1 MSVLLLFEILGL
13 FVNALAADD
22 KYSLSKRNNLQQVIQ
37 IPLSNQKKK
46 LKFLLHFWNLNQ
58 ILHIFLKKM
67 SLIAYVFPKLVTV
80 KDAVS

>member
-46 LKFLLHFWNLNQ
+46 N
-58 ILHIFLKKM
+58 
-67 SLIAYVFPKLVTV
+67 
-80 KDAVS
+80 

>member
-46 LKFLLHFWNLNQ
+46 IKVLAA
-58 ILHIFLKKM
+58 FLKSKSNFTYFFKKDEPY
-67 SLIAYVFPKLVTV
+67 SLCISEIGDCKRRG
-80 KDAVS
+80 